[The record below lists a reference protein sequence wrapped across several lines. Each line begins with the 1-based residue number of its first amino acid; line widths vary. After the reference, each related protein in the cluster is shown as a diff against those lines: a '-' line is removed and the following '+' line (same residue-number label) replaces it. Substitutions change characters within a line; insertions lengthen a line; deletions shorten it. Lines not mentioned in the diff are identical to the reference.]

1 VKGEAIN
8 AMSRPIWKGHITFGL
23 VNIPVVVHS
32 GEKQFDLHFRLLDS
46 RNHAR
51 VRYERVNEETG
62 EEVPWQD
69 IVKGFEYEE
78 GRYVILNDA
87 DFEKVAVEV
96 NKSVEIESFVDGKEI
111 DYVYFDKPYYL
122 VPDKMGE
129 IGYVLLREVLRRS
142 GKVGI
147 AKVVIRTR
155 QYLAALLPQSNLL
168 ILELLRFPQEIRDL
182 SELDV
187 PGGSV
192 KSYKIS
198 EKELTL
204 AQQLVES
211 MSTKWEPHLYQD
223 EYRDALMKWIE
234 KKSKNTRL
242 RTPAQSAAKEE
253 KPGSGKVIDMM
264 GLLKKSVQRVHPSGG
279 AKKRKSVSTRKSRKA
294 S

>member
-1 VKGEAIN
+1 
-8 AMSRPIWKGHITFGL
+8 MSRPIWRGHITFGL
-23 VNIPVVVHS
+23 VTIPVVVHS
-32 GEKQFDLHFRLLDS
+32 AEKQFDLHFRLLDS

-51 VRYERVNEETG
+51 VRYERINEDTG
-62 EEVPWQD
+62 EEVSWQD

-78 GRYVILNDA
+78 GKYVVLKDE

-96 NKSVEIESFVDGKEI
+96 NNSVEIENFVDGKQI

-122 VPDKMGE
+122 IPDKKGE
-129 IGYVLLREVLRRS
+129 KGYVLLREVLRRT

-155 QYLAALLPQSNLL
+155 QYLAALLPQSNVLV
-168 ILELLRFPQEIRDL
+168 LELLRFHQEIRGT
-182 SELDV
+182 SKLDI
-187 PGGSV
+187 PEGSV

-211 MSTKWEPHLYQD
+211 MSAKWEPHRYHD

-234 KKSKNTRL
+234 KKSKHTGS
-242 RTPAQSAAKEE
+242 RTSLKPAMKD
-253 KPGSGKVIDMM
+253 KKVGSGKVIDMM
-264 GLLKKSVQRVHPSGG
+264 GLLKKSMQQAHPSNGI
-279 AKKRKSVSTRKSRKA
+279 KKRKSTPARKSRKA

>member
-1 VKGEAIN
+1 
-8 AMSRPIWKGHITFGL
+8 MSRPIWKGHISFGL
-23 VNIPVVVHS
+23 VNIPVILHS

-62 EEVPWQD
+62 EEVPWQE

-78 GRYVILNDA
+78 GRYVVLNDA
-87 DFEKVAVEV
+87 DFEQVALEV
-96 NKSVEIESFVDGKEI
+96 NKSVEIESFVDGKDI

-122 VPDKMGE
+122 EPDKKGE
-129 IGYVLLREVLRRS
+129 KGYVLLREVLRRS
-142 GKVGI
+142 GRVGI

-155 QYLAALLPQSNLL
+155 QYLAALLPQSDVLV
-168 ILELLRFPQEIRDL
+168 LELLRFYQEIRDA
-182 SELDV
+182 SELNI

-198 EKELTL
+198 EKELDL

-211 MSTKWEPHLYQD
+211 MSAKWRPQQYQD
-223 EYRDALMKWIE
+223 DYRKALMKWIE
-234 KKSKNTRL
+234 KKS
-242 RTPAQSAAKEE
+242 QSGRAGPSRQPGGKES
-253 KPGSGKVIDMM
+253 KSGSGKVIDMM

-279 AKKRKSVSTRKSRKA
+279 GKRRKSVSPRKSRKA

>member
-1 VKGEAIN
+1 
-8 AMSRPIWKGHITFGL
+8 MSRPIWKGHITFGL

-32 GEKQFDLHFRLLDS
+32 GEKQVDLHFRLLDS

-62 EEVPWQD
+62 EEVPWQE
-69 IVKGFEYEE
+69 IVKGFEHEE
-78 GRYVILNDA
+78 GQYVILSDA

-96 NKSVEIESFVDGKEI
+96 NKTVEIENFVDGNEI

-122 VPDKMGE
+122 VPDKKGE
-129 IGYVLLREVLRRS
+129 KGYVLLREVLKRS

-155 QYLAALLPQSNLL
+155 QYLAALLPLSNALV
-168 ILELLRFPQEIRDL
+168 LELLRFHQEIRDVK
-182 SELDV
+182 ELDV
-187 PGGSV
+187 PDGSV

-211 MSTKWEPHLYQD
+211 MSTKWEPHRYHD
-223 EYRDALMKWIE
+223 DYRDALMKWIE
-234 KKSKNTRL
+234 KKSKS
-242 RTPAQSAAKEE
+242 AQSRKSPTAAPKEE
-253 KPGSGKVIDMM
+253 KTSTGKVIDMM
-264 GLLKKSVQRVHPSGG
+264 GLLKKSVQKAQPSGG
-279 AKKRKSVSTRKSRKA
+279 TKKRKSTSSRKSRKA

>member
-1 VKGEAIN
+1 MA
-8 AMSRPIWKGHITFGL
+8 RPIWKGHITFGL

-32 GEKQFDLHFRLLDS
+32 GDKQFDLHFRLLDS

-62 EEVPWQD
+62 EEVPWQE

-78 GRYVILNDA
+78 GRYVILSDA

-96 NKSVEIESFVDGKEI
+96 NKAVEIENFVDGNEI

-122 VPDKMGE
+122 VPDKKGE
-129 IGYVLLREVLRRS
+129 KGYVLLREVLRRT

-168 ILELLRFPQEIRDL
+168 VLELLRFHQEIRDVK
-182 SELDV
+182 ELDI
-187 PGGSV
+187 PEGSV

-211 MSTKWEPHLYQD
+211 MSTKWEPKRYHD
-223 EYRDALMKWIE
+223 EYRDALMKWID
-234 KKSKNTRL
+234 KKSKTTQSRKS
-242 RTPAQSAAKEE
+242 TPAAVKEE
-253 KPGSGKVIDMM
+253 KTGTGKVIDMM
-264 GLLKKSVQRVHPSGG
+264 GLLKKSVQKAHPSGRT
-279 AKKRKSVSTRKSRKA
+279 KKRKSASLRKSRKA

>member
-1 VKGEAIN
+1 
-8 AMSRPIWKGHITFGL
+8 MSRPIWRGHITFGL

-32 GEKQFDLHFRLLDS
+32 GDKQIDLHFRLLDS
-46 RNHAR
+46 RNQAR
-51 VRYERVNEETG
+51 VRYERINEETG
-62 EEVPWQD
+62 EEVPWQE

-78 GRYVILNDA
+78 GKYVVLKDE

-96 NKSVEIESFVDGKEI
+96 NKAVEIENFVDGKQI

-122 VPDKMGE
+122 IPDKKGE
-129 IGYVLLREVLRRS
+129 KGYVLLREVLRRT

-155 QYLAALLPQSNLL
+155 QYLAALLPQSNVLV
-168 ILELLRFPQEIRDL
+168 LELLRFHQEIRGT

-187 PGGSV
+187 PKGSV

-211 MSTKWEPHLYQD
+211 MSTKWEPHRYHD

-234 KKSKNTRL
+234 KKSKHSGS
-242 RTPAQSAAKEE
+242 RTST
-253 KPGSGKVIDMM
+253 KPTTKDQKVGSGKVIDMM
-264 GLLKKSVQRVHPSGG
+264 GLLKKSMQQGHPSTG
-279 AKKRKSVSTRKSRKA
+279 AKKRKPAPTRKSRKA